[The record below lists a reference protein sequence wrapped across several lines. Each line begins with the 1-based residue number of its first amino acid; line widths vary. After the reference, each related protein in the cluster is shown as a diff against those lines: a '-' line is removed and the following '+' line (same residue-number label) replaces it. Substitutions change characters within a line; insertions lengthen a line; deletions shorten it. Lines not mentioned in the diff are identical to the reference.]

1 MSFHLLP
8 INKILRPCIY
18 HEHIMKMQ
26 GTCGVIETRF
36 AGFCVAISKYNLNKN
51 MFLNEKE

>member
-1 MSFHLLP
+1 
-8 INKILRPCIY
+8 
-18 HEHIMKMQ
+18 MKMQ